1 MDKKQLKE
9 YQKQLR
15 ERFFS
20 VRFDN
25 KKQNLVLLVDC
36 ETGVEYLGVTVGLGD
51 PSGITPLLNADGTP
65 KINIEW
71 QNHQL

>member
-1 MDKKQLKE
+1 MDKKQLK
-9 YQKQLR
+9 

-25 KKQNLVLLVDC
+25 KKQNLVLLVDR
-36 ETGVEYLGVTVGLGD
+36 EIGVEYLGVTAGLGN
-51 PSGITPLLNADGTP
+51 PSGITPLLNADGIP
-65 KINIEW
+65 KINTEW

>member
-1 MDKKQLKE
+1 MDKKQLK
-9 YQKQLR
+9 

-25 KKQNLVLLVDC
+25 KKQNLVLLVDR
-36 ETGVEYLGVTVGLGD
+36 EIGVESLGVTAGLGN

-65 KINIEW
+65 KINTEW

>member
-9 YQKQLR
+9 YQKRLR

-25 KKQNLVLLVDC
+25 KKQNLVLLVDR
-36 ETGVEYLGVTVGLGD
+36 
-51 PSGITPLLNADGTP
+51 
-65 KINIEW
+65 
-71 QNHQL
+71 

>member
-20 VRFDN
+20 VQFDN
-25 KKQNLVLLVDC
+25 KKQNLVLLVDR
-36 ETGVEYLGVTVGLGD
+36 ETGVEYLGVTAGLGD
-51 PSGITPLLNADGTP
+51 PSGITPLINADGTS
-65 KINIEW
+65 KINTEW

>member
-20 VRFDN
+20 VQFDN
-25 KKQNLVLLVDC
+25 LDC
-36 ETGVEYLGVTVGLGD
+36 QIKLDFSSNSEKLGMVFDNSKT
-51 PSGITPLLNADGTP
+51 S
-65 KINIEW
+65 
-71 QNHQL
+71 

>member
-20 VRFDN
+20 VRFGN
-25 KKQNLVLLVDC
+25 KKN
-36 ETGVEYLGVTVGLGD
+36 
-51 PSGITPLLNADGTP
+51 
-65 KINIEW
+65 KIW
-71 QNHQL
+71 FC

>member
-25 KKQNLVLLVDC
+25 KKQNLVLLVGR
-36 ETGVEYLGVTVGLGD
+36 ETGVEYLGVTAGLGD
-51 PSGITPLLNADGTP
+51 PSVITPLLNADGTP
-65 KINIEW
+65 KINTEW
-71 QNHQL
+71 QKHQL

>member
-25 KKQNLVLLVDC
+25 KKIKF
-36 ETGVEYLGVTVGLGD
+36 GSVG
-51 PSGITPLLNADGTP
+51 
-65 KINIEW
+65 
-71 QNHQL
+71 

>member
-15 ERFFS
+15 EQFFS

-25 KKQNLVLLVDC
+25 KKQNLVLLVGR
-36 ETGVEYLGVTVGLGD
+36 ETGVEYLGVTAGLGD
-51 PSGITPLLNADGTP
+51 PSVITPLLNSDGTP
-65 KINIEW
+65 KINTEW

>member
-25 KKQNLVLLVDC
+25 KN
-36 ETGVEYLGVTVGLGD
+36 
-51 PSGITPLLNADGTP
+51 
-65 KINIEW
+65 KIW
-71 QNHQL
+71 FC

>member
-25 KKQNLVLLVDC
+25 KKQNLVLLVGR
-36 ETGVEYLGVTVGLGD
+36 ETGVEYLGVTADLGD
-51 PSGITPLLNADGTP
+51 NTFT
-65 KINIEW
+65 
-71 QNHQL
+71 

>member
-1 MDKKQLKE
+1 MDKKQLK
-9 YQKQLR
+9 

-25 KKQNLVLLVDC
+25 KKQNLVLLVDR
-36 ETGVEYLGVTVGLGD
+36 EIGVEYLGVTAGLGNVAW
-51 PSGITPLLNADGTP
+51 ITPLLNADGTP
-65 KINIEW
+65 KINTEW

>member
-25 KKQNLVLLVDC
+25 KKQNLVLLVDR
-36 ETGVEYLGVTVGLGD
+36 ETGVEYLGVTAGLGD
-51 PSGITPLLNADGTP
+51 PSGIAPLLNADGTP
-65 KINIEW
+65 KINTEW

>member
-20 VRFDN
+20 VRFGN
-25 KKQNLVLLVDC
+25 KKTKFGSV
-36 ETGVEYLGVTVGLGD
+36 GVEYLGVTAGLGN

-65 KINIEW
+65 KINTEW

>member
-20 VRFDN
+20 VQFDN
-25 KKQNLVLLVDC
+25 KKTKFGSV
-36 ETGVEYLGVTVGLGD
+36 
-51 PSGITPLLNADGTP
+51 S
-65 KINIEW
+65 
-71 QNHQL
+71 

>member
-15 ERFFS
+15 EQFFS

-25 KKQNLVLLVDC
+25 KKQNLVLLVGR
-36 ETGVEYLGVTVGLGD
+36 ETGVEYLGVTAGLGD
-51 PSGITPLLNADGTP
+51 PSVITPLLNADRTP
-65 KINIEW
+65 KINTEW